1 VEVVK
6 TVSMRVGW
14 RWWVLRSMHCR
25 PKLVSNVWADRAL
38 LPVTVRASAG
48 WRVQSVVVQWCTV
61 L

>member
-38 LPVTVRASAG
+38 LPVTVRAS
-48 WRVQSVVVQWCTV
+48 VVVQWCTV